1 MNNKNII
8 ILLHKIYNTLN
19 LISTKGEDTLY
30 MAKCIE
36 ALKEV
41 IQTLECAMNTEV
53 VTGNINFEDLPDSE
67 KEE

>member
-30 MAKCIE
+30 MANCIE

-41 IQTLECAMNTEV
+41 IQTLEYTMNTEV

-67 KEE
+67 EEE

>member
-1 MNNKNII
+1 MNIKNII

-36 ALKEV
+36 ALQEI
-41 IQTLECAMNTEV
+41 IQTLEISVNTEV
-53 VTGNINFEDLPDSE
+53 VTGSINFEDIPDSE